1 MATPYDHAAA
11 AETLFHPLANP
22 DRREQDPMRALV
34 AAHDLRILLGLAEL
48 GAVKHAR
55 HQGWTW
61 AQIAEV
67 SGITRQAAHVKWS
80 ALVGCDTD
88 TIVEEVDEVL
98 AHAAALG
105 RPDHD
110 PWGTGLRDGGF

>member
-1 MATPYDHAAA
+1 MSTYDASGG
-11 AETLFHPLANP
+11 AEILFHPLADP
-22 DRREQDPMRALV
+22 DRREKDPMRALQ
-34 AAHDLRILLGLAEL
+34 AAHDLRILLALAEL

-55 HQGWTW
+55 RQGWTW

-80 ALVGCDTD
+80 ALVECDTD

-98 AHAAALG
+98 AQASGFG
-105 RPDHD
+105 RLSATWPPLHD
-110 PWGTGLRDGGF
+110 